1 MNIVIKLNLNN
12 IILQNYPIYWQGTLA
27 LKNDKALVEMH
38 YLFGNAAVAEHSLQ
52 RNIDGE
58 LKLSQRMR
66 LEQTQLDGVS
76 RKMQVRGI
84 NKFKENVQY
93 ILIFFKNWIK

>member
-1 MNIVIKLNLNN
+1 
-12 IILQNYPIYWQGTLA
+12 
-27 LKNDKALVEMH
+27 MH

-52 RNIDGE
+52 HNIDGE

-76 RKMQVRGI
+76 RKMQVRNI
-84 NKFKENVQY
+84 IKLFKMLVHICINNKFNK
-93 ILIFFKNWIK
+93 K

>member
-1 MNIVIKLNLNN
+1 
-12 IILQNYPIYWQGTLA
+12 
-27 LKNDKALVEMH
+27 MH

-76 RKMQVRGI
+76 RKMQVRNIKLFEKIIHICKNNNFII
-84 NKFKENVQY
+84 NK
-93 ILIFFKNWIK
+93 

>member
-1 MNIVIKLNLNN
+1 
-12 IILQNYPIYWQGTLA
+12 
-27 LKNDKALVEMH
+27 MH

-52 RNIDGE
+52 RNVDGE

-76 RKMQVRGI
+76 RKLQVRNQYKTI
-84 NKFKENVQY
+84 YNVHY
-93 ILIFFKNWIK
+93 YYKYVN

>member
-1 MNIVIKLNLNN
+1 
-12 IILQNYPIYWQGTLA
+12 
-27 LKNDKALVEMH
+27 MH

-76 RKMQVRGI
+76 RKMQVRKI
-84 NKFKENVQY
+84 KLFKNIINTFENNKF
-93 ILIFFKNWIK
+93 LIIIHNSIYFRLKMNAAC

>member
-1 MNIVIKLNLNN
+1 
-12 IILQNYPIYWQGTLA
+12 
-27 LKNDKALVEMH
+27 MH

-76 RKMQVRGI
+76 RKMQVRNI
-84 NKFKENVQY
+84 KLFKRIIHIYNNNFLIMIYNLISFRLKMNVVC
-93 ILIFFKNWIK
+93 

>member
-1 MNIVIKLNLNN
+1 
-12 IILQNYPIYWQGTLA
+12 
-27 LKNDKALVEMH
+27 MH

-76 RKMQVRGI
+76 RKMQVKIKYNISKRMIHIYIHI
-84 NKFKENVQY
+84 N
-93 ILIFFKNWIK
+93 LIYTFLIVFVFTI

>member
-1 MNIVIKLNLNN
+1 
-12 IILQNYPIYWQGTLA
+12 
-27 LKNDKALVEMH
+27 MH

-76 RKMQVRGI
+76 RKMQVRI
-84 NKFKENVQY
+84 TTHRNHNSLKMHNLYK
-93 ILIFFKNWIK
+93 LIIK

>member
-1 MNIVIKLNLNN
+1 
-12 IILQNYPIYWQGTLA
+12 
-27 LKNDKALVEMH
+27 MH

-66 LEQTQLDGVS
+66 LEQTQLDGVT
-76 RKMQVRGI
+76 RKLQVIKYNNLKICNSLYLPRTH
-84 NKFKENVQY
+84 
-93 ILIFFKNWIK
+93 ILKIK

>member
-1 MNIVIKLNLNN
+1 
-12 IILQNYPIYWQGTLA
+12 
-27 LKNDKALVEMH
+27 MH

-76 RKMQVRGI
+76 RKMQVRNI
-84 NKFKENVQY
+84 N
-93 ILIFFKNWIK
+93 LFKNIIHICINNNLICLIIIKLFYNNNT

>member
-1 MNIVIKLNLNN
+1 
-12 IILQNYPIYWQGTLA
+12 
-27 LKNDKALVEMH
+27 MH

-76 RKMQVRGI
+76 RKMQVRKI
-84 NKFKENVQY
+84 K
-93 ILIFFKNWIK
+93 LFKNIINTFENNNFLIIIHNSIYFRLKMNAVC

>member
-1 MNIVIKLNLNN
+1 
-12 IILQNYPIYWQGTLA
+12 
-27 LKNDKALVEMH
+27 MH

-76 RKMQVRGI
+76 RKMQVRNI
-84 NKFKENVQY
+84 KLFKKIIHTCKNNNCIIITLNSISFRLKMNVVC
-93 ILIFFKNWIK
+93 

>member
-1 MNIVIKLNLNN
+1 
-12 IILQNYPIYWQGTLA
+12 LA

-66 LEQTQLDGVS
+66 LEQTQLDGVT
-76 RKMQVRGI
+76 RKMQVRNIG
-84 NKFKENVQY
+84 EC
-93 ILIFFKNWIK
+93 